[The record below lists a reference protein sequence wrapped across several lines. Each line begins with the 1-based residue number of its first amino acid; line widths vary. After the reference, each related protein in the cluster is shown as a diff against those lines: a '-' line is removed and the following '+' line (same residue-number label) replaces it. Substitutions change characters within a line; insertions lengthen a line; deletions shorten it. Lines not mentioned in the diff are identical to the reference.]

1 MSSNTTSLTK
11 DLLIEIGTEELPP
24 KALQTLS
31 KAFTT
36 GVVEGLKKASL
47 EATDVVSYAAPR
59 RLAVLLK
66 NVPVKQA
73 DQSVERKGPAK
84 AAAFDADGNP
94 TKAVEGFA
102 RSCGVAPQEL
112 DEIETPKGTWLV
124 FKQEV
129 AGKKTSELVPEI
141 VNQSLAK
148 LPIPKRMRWGA
159 SDIEFV
165 RPVHWIV
172 MMLDSEVIDGEVL
185 GVASGNTTR
194 GHRFHHSDM
203 IAIKQASSYAEQLR
217 DTGHVIAS
225 FTERR
230 DEVRKQAE
238 AAAKALGGI
247 AQLDSA
253 LLDEVTALIELPIA
267 VSGSFGKEFLEI
279 PQECLISS
287 MQDHQKYFPVI
298 DDEGKLLPYFITTSN
313 IKSKNPDAVRQGNE
327 RVIRPRFADAKF
339 FWDQDCKVSLESHRE
354 STKKIVFQQ
363 KLGTLYEKTERVAR
377 LAGVIADELKAEK
390 QNAMRAAEL
399 SKCDLSSEMVNEFAE
414 LQGIMGRYY
423 AEKDG
428 EASDVAN
435 AMHEQYQPGFAGDVI
450 PAGTTGKILSLADK
464 LDTLMGIFAIG
475 MKPTGS
481 KDPFSLRR
489 AALGV
494 LRIIIEGDL
503 NLDLKSLL
511 QNAATGLTDKV
522 DANKSVDETFAYV
535 MERLRAYYQDQ
546 GIDAETVEAVAS
558 LRPTRPLDF
567 DHRVKAVAEFKA
579 LAEAGSLA
587 AANKRISNILKK
599 VDGKIAETVDE
610 SLFEES
616 AEKTLYQ
623 AVKAQ
628 QEKVTPL
635 FAKGDYSSA
644 LTSLASLRDD
654 VDSFFD
660 GVMVMADDEA
670 LKNNRLALLN
680 QLRNLFLNIADLSR
694 L

>member
-1 MSSNTTSLTK
+1 MSSTK

-31 KAFTT
+31 KAFTA
-36 GVVEGLKKASL
+36 GIVDGLKQASL
-47 EATDVVSYAAPR
+47 EAAEVISYAAPR

-66 NVPVKQA
+66 NVPVKQE

-84 AAAFDADGNP
+84 KAAFDVDGNP

-102 RSCGVAPQEL
+102 KSCGVTPHQL

-124 FKQEV
+124 FRQDV
-129 AGKKTSELVPEI
+129 SGKNTTELVPEI
-141 VNQSLAK
+141 VNKSLAN
-148 LPIPKRMRWGA
+148 LPIPKRMRWGS

-165 RPVHWIV
+165 RPIHWIV
-172 MMLDSEVIDGEVL
+172 MMLGEEVIDGKIF
-185 GVASGNTTR
+185 GVTAGNHTR
-194 GHRFHHSDM
+194 GHRFHHPER
-203 IAIKQASSYAEQLR
+203 IKLSQASDYSDQLR
-217 DTGHVIAS
+217 DQGHVIAS
-225 FTERR
+225 FEDRR

-238 AAAKALGGI
+238 AEAQKLGGV

-253 LLDEVTALIELPIA
+253 LLDEVTALIEKPIA
-267 VSGSFGKEFLEI
+267 VSGSFGEEFLDI
-279 PQECLISS
+279 PQECLIST
-287 MQDHQKYFPVI
+287 MQDHQKYFPVV
-298 DDEGKLLPYFITTSN
+298 DKAGKLLPYFITTSN
-313 IKSKNPDAVRQGNE
+313 IDSKNPEAVRQGNE

-339 FWDQDCKVSLESHRE
+339 FWDQDCKVTLESRRDA
-354 STKKIVFQQ
+354 SKKIIFQQ
-363 KLGTLYEKTERVAR
+363 KLGTLYEKTERVAQ
-377 LAGVIADELKAEK
+377 LASFIADELDADK
-390 QNAMRAAEL
+390 QNAIRAAEL
-399 SKCDLSSEMVNEFAE
+399 SKCDLSSEMVNEFAD

-428 EASDVAN
+428 ENSDVAD

-450 PAGTTGKILSLADK
+450 PASVTGKILSLADK

-494 LRIIIEGDL
+494 LRIIIEGEL
-503 NLDLKSLL
+503 NLDLKALL
-511 QNAATGLTDKV
+511 QNAATGLKDKV
-522 DANKSVDETFAYV
+522 DATDAVNETFKYV
-535 MERLRAYYQDQ
+535 MERLPAYYKDQ
-546 GIDAETVEAVAS
+546 SIDAETVASVAS
-558 LRPTRPLDF
+558 LHPTHPLDF

-579 LAEAGSLA
+579 MPEAESLA

-599 VDGKIAETVDE
+599 VEGDIAESADE
-610 SLFEES
+610 SLLQES
-616 AEKTLYQ
+616 AEKTLFQ
-623 AVKAQ
+623 SVKAQ
-628 QEKVTPL
+628 QEKVAPF
-635 FAKGDYSSA
+635 FANGDYSSA
-644 LTSLASLRDD
+644 LKSLASLRDD

-660 GVMVMADDEA
+660 GVMVMADDEK